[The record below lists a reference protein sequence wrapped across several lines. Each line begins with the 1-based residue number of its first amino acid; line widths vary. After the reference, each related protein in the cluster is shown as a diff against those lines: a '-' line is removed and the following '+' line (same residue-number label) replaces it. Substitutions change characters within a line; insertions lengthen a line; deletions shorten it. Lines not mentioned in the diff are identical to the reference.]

1 MDALL
6 VHTTTKQGEVQ
17 ASTFAYMRPAP
28 DKKAPWAQPGQLRPA
43 WTPSSSSTP
52 TPGAGGATTE
62 AADDAGSTATSVNDA
77 GAKQSAATAE
87 AGEGDAAAAT
97 TPSSAANGEP
107 AAADAGPLAGA
118 SAPAMVRPPN
128 VDTSDHHDPSSSRQG
143 KKKGP
148 SRFNSAADVTASVEA
163 VVPARVDHYAVVR
176 RLIEIPGQTTFHVHK
191 ARPSATAK

>member
-1 MDALL
+1 MYLHA
-6 VHTTTKQGEVQ
+6 TTKQGEVQ
-17 ASTFAYMRPAP
+17 ASTFVYMRPAP

-97 TPSSAANGEP
+97 TPSSAANGGP
-107 AAADAGPLAGA
+107 AADAGPPV
-118 SAPAMVRPPN
+118 PAMVRPPN
-128 VDTSDHHDPSSSRQG
+128 VDTSDHHDPSNSRQG